1 MKTLFVL
8 SGIIENMK
16 KVAIVYDFD
25 KTLCT
30 KDMQEYSLIPSLGYD
45 RPSDFWDEVTEVA
58 VRNEMDSISAY
69 LYLLQKK
76 FSDAGEPLRKEFFY
90 DKGKDIV
97 LFNGVETWFQR
108 INEYGRKHGFLI
120 EHYIISSGMREII
133 KSTSI
138 ADEFKRIYACRYYY
152 DESHTAVWPAQV
164 VNYTAKTQYIF
175 RINKQVLDVNEDA
188 ALNKYVPKNERPI
201 PFERM
206 IYVADGLTDVPC
218 MRLVK
223 DYGGKSIAVYST
235 SDAVAKQLKEEGR
248 VNFICKADY
257 SEGLEMDKVVKAIID
272 HMHTDDVLLG
282 LEGK

>member
-1 MKTLFVL
+1 
-8 SGIIENMK
+8 MK
-16 KVAIVYDFD
+16 KIAIVYDFD

-30 KDMQEYSLIPSLGYD
+30 KDMQEYSLIPSLGYSKA
-45 RPSDFWDEVTEVA
+45 SDFWDEVTEVA

-69 LYLLQKK
+69 LYLLAKK
-76 FSDAGEPLRKEFFY
+76 FLEAGQPLRKEYFY

-97 LFNGVETWFQR
+97 LFEGVDTWFKR
-108 INEYGRKHGFLI
+108 INDYGRKAGFLV

-152 DESHTAVWPAQV
+152 DETHTATWPAQV

-175 RINKQVLDVNEDA
+175 RINKQVLDVNDDA
-188 ALNKYVPKNERPI
+188 DLNKYVPKTERPI

-206 IYVADGLTDVPC
+206 IYIADGLTDVPC

-223 DYGGKSIAVYST
+223 EYGGKSIAVYS
-235 SDAVAKQLKEEGR
+235 SNNAVAKSLKDVGR
-248 VNFICKADY
+248 VNYIAKADY
-257 SEGLEMDKVVKAIID
+257 SSGSEMEQIVQSILD
-272 HMHTDDVLLG
+272 HMKADEVLKKY
-282 LEGK
+282 EEK

>member
-1 MKTLFVL
+1 M
-8 SGIIENMK
+8 GQMK
-16 KVAIVYDFD
+16 KIAIVYDFD

-45 RPSDFWDEVTEVA
+45 HPGAFWDEVTEVA

-76 FSDAGEPLRKEFFY
+76 FAEAGNPLKKEFFY

-97 LFNGVETWFQR
+97 LFPGVESWFRR
-108 INEYGRKHGFLI
+108 INEFGRKQGFLV

-138 ADEFKRIYACRYYY
+138 ADEFKRIYACQYYY
-152 DESHTAVWPAQV
+152 DESHTAVWPSQV

-175 RINKQVLDVNEDA
+175 RINKQVLDVNEDN
-188 ALNKYVPKNERPI
+188 ALNKYVPKEERPI

-206 IYVADGLTDVPC
+206 IYIADGMTDVPC

-223 DYGGKSIAVYST
+223 DYGGKSIAVYSA
-235 SDAVAKQLKEEGR
+235 SDAVARQLKKEGR
-248 VNFICKADY
+248 ANFVCQADY
-257 SEGLEMDKVVKAIID
+257 REDSAMEDLVKKIIL
-272 HMHTDDVLLG
+272 HMHADDTLKE
-282 LEGK
+282 LEGI